1 MTLLISQCLMGCNCR
16 YDGKSNR
23 LKQLS
28 LLMEKYN
35 LIPVCAEILGGLPTP
50 RIPSERVENRVV
62 NQLGEDVTMQFV
74 RGAQEVLKIAKLYGC
89 TAALL
94 KERSPSCGFGQIYNG
109 TFSGTLADGN
119 GVTAQLLA
127 ENGIRIIG
135 ESQLALLL

>member
-1 MTLLISQCLMGCNCR
+1 
-16 YDGKSNR
+16 
-23 LKQLS
+23 
-28 LLMEKYN
+28 MEKYN

-50 RIPSERVENRVV
+50 RIPTERVENRVV